1 MMRCTLAGKAKTRV
15 QKIQK
20 RTLPLSILC
29 FCPFLSKWTFMHAY
43 IFAET
48 RGESPLVILLCNWT
62 FGIQAC
68 VCLCNCL
75 LKIVVPRSCIYV
87 RKLVWFVCLFVA
99 SFVSRLVQEDTFVAS
114 ACWRKP
120 GLAAAEDTIQS
131 GGGGGGGHQCRGAS
145 SQLGLLL

>member
-1 MMRCTLAGKAKTRV
+1 MQLNFWDSGVCVLVQLSSEDCT
-15 QKIQK
+15 
-20 RTLPLSILC
+20 
-29 FCPFLSKWTFMHAY
+29 
-43 IFAET
+43 
-48 RGESPLVILLCNWT
+48 
-62 FGIQAC
+62 
-68 VCLCNCL
+68 
-75 LKIVVPRSCIYV
+75 YV